1 MGPLHGVR
9 VLELAGLGAAPFGC
23 MLLSDL
29 GAEVVRVERAGAA
42 SRPVAGDDAGRAEAD
57 ARRYVPHRGRRS
69 VALDLKSTPGRDALL
84 RLIGK
89 ADVLVEGYRP
99 GVAERLGIGPDEC
112 LARNPRLVYTRSTG
126 WGQTGPLSQTAGHD
140 INYIAVAGAL
150 DNFRRQGE
158 RPLPP
163 VNLVGDMGGG
173 GMLLAFGVAAALV
186 HVARTGEG
194 QVVDAAMVDGAALQ
208 LATLLGMRAQGR
220 WPHAPGGNAFDTGA
234 PSYEVY
240 ECAEG
245 GHIAVGA
252 IEEPFWAEF
261 QRLLDL
267 PDGALP
273 SRRDPATWPQGKQVL
288 AEVFKT
294 RTRDEWSRLFEG
306 SDACVSPV
314 LSLDEAP
321 AHPHAVARSAF
332 VEVGGVLQPAPAP
345 RFSKTRAGT
354 PTPPP
359 VRGADTEAVLMDWGF
374 STAEIAALR
383 AEAAVPADVS

>member
-9 VLELAGLGAAPFGC
+9 VVELAGLGAAPFGC
-23 MLLSDL
+23 MLLADL
-29 GAEVVRVERAGAA
+29 GAEVVRVERAGTTG
-42 SRPVAGDDAGRAEAD
+42 RPMAGDDAGRAEAD

-69 VALDLKSTPGRDALL
+69 VALDLKSPAGRDALL
-84 RLIGK
+84 RLVEH

-99 GVAERLGIGPDEC
+99 GVAERLGLGPDEC
-112 LARNPRLVYTRSTG
+112 LARNPRLVYARMTG
-126 WGQTGPLSQTAGHD
+126 WGQTGPLAPTAGHD

-150 DNFRRQGE
+150 DNFRRTGE

-186 HVARTGEG
+186 HVGRTGEG

-208 LATLLGMRAQGR
+208 LATLFGMRAQGR
-220 WPHAPGGNAFDTGA
+220 WPQPPGGNPFDTGA

-240 ECAEG
+240 ECADG

-267 PDGALP
+267 PEGVLP
-273 SRRDPATWPQGKQVL
+273 SRSDAADWPRGKKVL
-288 AEVFKT
+288 ADVFLT
-294 RTRDEWSRLFEG
+294 RTRDEWAATFEG

-314 LSLDEAP
+314 LTMAEAP
-321 AHPHAVARSAF
+321 SHPHAVARDAF
-332 VEVGGVLQPAPAP
+332 VEVGGVVQPAPAP
-345 RFSKTRAGT
+345 RFTKTPNST
-354 PTPPP
+354 PTAPPL
-359 VRGADTEAVLMDWGF
+359 RGADTWAVLLDWGF
-374 STAEIAALR
+374 SPSEVAAL
-383 AEAAVPADVS
+383 AGSSQP